1 MKKKM
6 VILLLTLGILGTA
19 MGCGEKKDKTEDK
32 EGTKTEQSSQED
44 FKLTNKDGKVV
55 AVDVD
60 NIENYITLGEYKN
73 LQVTEA
79 PKAAVTDEEVEN
91 SIHYTLMTG
100 YDQVEVTEDRAVQQD
115 DTVNI
120 DFTGYMDGEE
130 FDGGSAQGEDL
141 RIGSGSMI
149 EGFEDGLIGHKKGEE
164 VTLDLTFPTDYIVE
178 EMQGKAAQF
187 KLKINSI
194 SQVPELTDEWAAANT
209 DYKTAEEFR
218 TAQKDM
224 MQKSI
229 DLEYEG
235 QVKSDLFAMV
245 VEATE
250 FKEYPEALLEQGK
263 KDVRNRMDQMY
274 QAQFQITLDE
284 YIKQQEISDEEVEK
298 VLTESA
304 QTYLQQNLIVQAI
317 FNAEGIELSEEDYTA
332 EEAKFAEL
340 NGFPDAETMKMY
352 YGDLNVLKDSVL
364 WNKAC
369 DVIMGTATVT
379 EQEPEADTEATQE

>member
-19 MGCGEKKDKTEDK
+19 IGCGEKKDKAEDK
-32 EGTKTEQSSQED
+32 ETTKTAQSSQQD

-55 AVDVD
+55 AVDMD
-60 NIENYITLGEYKN
+60 NIEDYITLGEYKN

-79 PKAAVTDEEVEN
+79 PKASVSDEEVDN
-91 SIHYTLMTG
+91 SIYYSLMTA
-100 YDQVEVTEDRAVQQD
+100 YDQVEVTEDRAVQKD

-120 DFTGYMDGEE
+120 DYTGYMDGEE
-130 FDGGSAQGEDL
+130 FEGGSAKDSDL
-141 RIGSGSMI
+141 RIGSGSFI

-164 VTLDLTFPTDYIVE
+164 VTLDLTFPIDYQAE
-178 EMQGKAAQF
+178 EMQGKAVQF
-187 KLKINSI
+187 KVKINNI
-194 SQVPELTDEWAAANT
+194 SQPPQLTDEWAAANT
-209 DYKTAEEFR
+209 DYKTADEFR
-218 TAQKDM
+218 TAQKER
-224 MQKSI
+224 MQKSV

-235 QVKSDLFAMV
+235 QVKSDLFGMV
-245 VEATE
+245 VESTE
-250 FKEYPEALLEQGK
+250 FKEYPEALLKQGK
-263 KDVRNRMDQMY
+263 KNVRQRLDQMY
-274 QAQFQITLDE
+274 QAQFQMTLDD
-284 YIKQQEISDEEVEK
+284 YIKQQGISDEEVDK

-304 QTYLQQNLIVQAI
+304 QTYLQQNLVVQAI
-317 FNAEGIELSEEDYTA
+317 FDAEGIEMSEEDYTA

-369 DVIMGTATVT
+369 EVIVATATVT
-379 EQEPEADTEATQE
+379 DQEPEADTQE

>member
-19 MGCGEKKDKTEDK
+19 IGCGEKKDKAEDK
-32 EGTKTEQSSQED
+32 EKTKTEQSSQQD

-55 AVDVD
+55 AVDMD
-60 NIENYITLGEYKN
+60 NIEDYITLGEYKN

-79 PKAAVTDEEVEN
+79 PKASVSDEEVDN
-91 SIHYTLMTG
+91 SIYYSLMTA
-100 YDQVEVTEDRAVQQD
+100 YDQVEVTEDRAVQKD

-120 DFTGYMDGEE
+120 DYIGYMDGEE
-130 FDGGSAQGEDL
+130 FEGGSAKDSDL
-141 RIGSGSMI
+141 RIGSGSFI

-164 VTLDLTFPTDYIVE
+164 VTLDLTFPIDYQAE
-178 EMQGKAAQF
+178 EMQGKAVQF
-187 KLKINSI
+187 KVKINNI
-194 SQVPELTDEWAAANT
+194 SQPPQLTDEWAAANT
-209 DYKTAEEFR
+209 DYKTADEFR
-218 TAQKDM
+218 TAQKER
-224 MQKSI
+224 MQKSV

-235 QVKSDLFAMV
+235 QVKSDLFGMV
-245 VEATE
+245 VESTE
-250 FKEYPEALLEQGK
+250 FKEYPEALLKQGK
-263 KDVRNRMDQMY
+263 KNVRQRLDQMY
-274 QAQFQITLDE
+274 QAQFQMTLDD
-284 YIKQQEISDEEVEK
+284 YIKQQGISDEEVDK

-304 QTYLQQNLIVQAI
+304 QTYLQQNLVVQAI
-317 FNAEGIELSEEDYTA
+317 FDAEGIEMSEEDYTA

-369 DVIMGTATVT
+369 EVIVATATVT
-379 EQEPEADTEATQE
+379 DQEPEADTQE

>member
-6 VILLLTLGILGTA
+6 IILLLTLGILGTA

-32 EGTKTEQSSQED
+32 EGTKTEQSAQED

-55 AVDVD
+55 AADI
-60 NIENYITLGEYKN
+60 NKIEDYITLGEYKN

-79 PKAAVTDEEVEN
+79 PKASVTDEEVEN
-91 SIHYTLMTG
+91 SISYKLMSQ
-100 YDQVEVTEDRAVQQD
+100 YKVEVTEDRAVQQD
-115 DTVNI
+115 DIVNI

-130 FDGGSAQGEDL
+130 FEGGSAQGEDL
-141 RIGSGSMI
+141 LIGSGSMI
-149 EGFEDGLIGHKKGEE
+149 EGFEDGLVGHKKGEE
-164 VTLDLTFPTDYIVE
+164 VTLDLTFPVDYRATE
-178 EMQGKAAQF
+178 LQGKAVQF
-187 KLKINSI
+187 KVKINSI
-194 SQVPELTDEWAAANT
+194 SVKPELTDEWAAANT
-209 DYKTAEEFR
+209 DYKTVEEFR
-218 TAQKDM
+218 AAEKEA

-235 QVKSDLFAMV
+235 QVKSDLFSMV

-263 KDVRNRMDQMY
+263 KDVRERLDQMY
-274 QAQFQITLDE
+274 QGQD
-284 YIKQQEISDEEVEK
+284 YVKQQGISEEEVEQ

-317 FNAEGIELSEEDYTA
+317 FNAEGIEMSEEDYTA

-340 NGFPDAETMKMY
+340 NGFPDVETMKMY

-369 DVIMGTATVT
+369 DVIVETATVT
-379 EQEPEADTEATQE
+379 EQEPEADTQAAQE

>member
-6 VILLLTLGILGTA
+6 IILLMTLGILGTA

-32 EGTKTEQSSQED
+32 EGTKTEQSAQED

-55 AVDVD
+55 AADI
-60 NIENYITLGEYKN
+60 NKIEDYITLGEYKN
-73 LQVTEA
+73 LQVTE
-79 PKAAVTDEEVEN
+79 N
-91 SIHYTLMTG
+91 SISYKLMSQ
-100 YDQVEVTEDRAVQQD
+100 YKVEVTEDRAVQQD
-115 DTVNI
+115 DIVNI

-130 FDGGSAQGEDL
+130 FEGGSAQGEDL
-141 RIGSGSMI
+141 LIGSGSMI
-149 EGFEDGLIGHKKGEE
+149 EGFEDGLVGHKKGEE
-164 VTLDLTFPTDYIVE
+164 VTLDLTFPVDYRATE
-178 EMQGKAAQF
+178 LQGKAVQF
-187 KLKINSI
+187 KVKINSI
-194 SQVPELTDEWAAANT
+194 CVKPELTDEWAAANT
-209 DYKTAEEFR
+209 DYKTVEEFR
-218 TAQKDM
+218 AAEKEA

-235 QVKSDLFAMV
+235 QVKSDLFSMV

-263 KDVRNRMDQMY
+263 KDVRERLDQMY
-274 QAQFQITLDE
+274 QAQFQMTLDD
-284 YIKQQEISDEEVEK
+284 YVKQQGISEEEVEQ

-317 FNAEGIELSEEDYTA
+317 FNAEGIEMSEEDYTA

-340 NGFPDAETMKMY
+340 NGFPDVETMKMY

-369 DVIMGTATVT
+369 DVIVETATVT
-379 EQEPEADTEATQE
+379 EQEPEADTQAAQE

>member
-1 MKKKM
+1 MKKKII
-6 VILLLTLGILGTA
+6 ILLLTLGILGTA

-32 EGTKTEQSSQED
+32 EGTKTEQSAQED
-44 FKLTNKDGKVV
+44 FQLTNKDGKVV

-60 NIENYITLGEYKN
+60 KIEDYITLGEYKN

-79 PKAAVTDEEVEN
+79 PKAAVTDEEVED
-91 SIHYTLMTG
+91 SIHYSLMTA
-100 YDQVEVTEDRAVQQD
+100 YEQVEVTEDRAVQKD

-120 DFTGYMDGEE
+120 DYTGYMDGKE
-130 FDGGSAQGEDL
+130 FDGGSATNYEL
-141 RIGSGSMI
+141 RIGSAAFI

-164 VTLDLTFPTDYIVE
+164 VTLDLTFPTDYQAE
-178 EMQGKAAQF
+178 EMQGKAVQF
-187 KLKINSI
+187 KVKINSI
-194 SQVPELTDEWAAANT
+194 SQAPELTDEWAAANT

-218 TAQKDM
+218 TAQRDM

-235 QVKSDLFAMV
+235 QVKSDLFSMV

-263 KDVRNRMDQMY
+263 KDVRKRLDQMY
-274 QAQFQITLDE
+274 QAQFQMTLDD
-284 YIKQQEISDEEVEK
+284 YIKQQGISDEEVDK

-317 FNAEGIELSEEDYTA
+317 FNAEGIEMSKEDYAAA
-332 EEAKFAEL
+332 EEKFAES
-340 NGFPDAETMKMY
+340 NGFPDVETMKMY

-369 DVIMGTATVT
+369 DVIMATATVT
-379 EQEPEADTEATQE
+379 EQEPEADTQAAQE

>member
-19 MGCGEKKDKTEDK
+19 MGCGEKKDKAEDK
-32 EGTKTEQSSQED
+32 EATKTEQSSQED

-55 AVDVD
+55 AVDID
-60 NIENYITLGEYKN
+60 NIEDYITLGEYKN
-73 LQVTEA
+73 LQVTEP
-79 PKAAVTDEEVEN
+79 PKESVTEEEVDN
-91 SIHYTLMTG
+91 SIHYSLMTA
-100 YDQVEVTEDRAVQQD
+100 YDQVEVTEDRAVQKD

-120 DFTGYMDGEE
+120 DYTGYMDGEE
-130 FDGGSAQGEDL
+130 FEGGSAEDSDL
-141 RIGSGSMI
+141 RIGSGSFI

-164 VTLDLTFPTDYIVE
+164 VTLDLVFPTDYKAE
-178 EMQGKAAQF
+178 EMQGKAVQF
-187 KLKINSI
+187 KVKINSI
-194 SQVPELTDEWAAANT
+194 SQAPELTDEWAEANT

-218 TAQKDM
+218 TAQKEM
-224 MQKSI
+224 MQKNI

-235 QVKSDLFAMV
+235 QVKSDLFGMV
-245 VEATE
+245 VESTE
-250 FKEYPEALLEQGK
+250 FKEYPDALLEQSK
-263 KDVRNRMDQMY
+263 KDVRERLDQMY
-274 QAQFQITLDE
+274 QAQFQMTLDD
-284 YIKQQEISDEEVEK
+284 YIKQQGISDEEVDK

-304 QTYLQQNLIVQAI
+304 QTYLQQNLVVQAI
-317 FNAEGIELSEEDYTA
+317 FNVEGIEISEEDYKA

-369 DVIMGTATVT
+369 DVIVATATVT
-379 EQEPEADTEATQE
+379 EQEPEADTQE

>member
-19 MGCGEKKDKTEDK
+19 IGCGEKKDKAEDK
-32 EGTKTEQSSQED
+32 ETTKTAQSSQQD

-55 AVDVD
+55 AVDMD
-60 NIENYITLGEYKN
+60 NIEDYITLGEYKN

-79 PKAAVTDEEVEN
+79 PKASVSDEEVDN
-91 SIHYTLMTG
+91 SIYYSLMTA
-100 YDQVEVTEDRAVQQD
+100 YDQVEVTEDRAVQKD

-120 DFTGYMDGEE
+120 DYTGYMDGEE
-130 FDGGSAQGEDL
+130 FEGGSAKGSDL
-141 RIGSGSMI
+141 RIGSGSFI

-164 VTLDLTFPTDYIVE
+164 VTLDLTFPIDYQVE
-178 EMQGKAAQF
+178 EMQGKAVQF
-187 KLKINSI
+187 KVKINNI
-194 SQVPELTDEWAAANT
+194 SQPPQLTDEWAAANT
-209 DYKTAEEFR
+209 DYKTADEFR
-218 TAQKDM
+218 TAQKER
-224 MQKSI
+224 MQKSV

-235 QVKSDLFAMV
+235 QVKSDLFGMV
-245 VEATE
+245 VESTE
-250 FKEYPEALLEQGK
+250 FKEYPEALLKQGK
-263 KDVRNRMDQMY
+263 KNVRQRLDQMY
-274 QAQFQITLDE
+274 QAQFQMTLDD
-284 YIKQQEISDEEVEK
+284 YIKQQGISDEEVDK

-304 QTYLQQNLIVQAI
+304 QTYLQQNLVVQAI
-317 FNAEGIELSEEDYTA
+317 FDAEGIEMSEEDYTA

-369 DVIMGTATVT
+369 EVIVATATVT
-379 EQEPEADTEATQE
+379 DQEPEADTQE

>member
-19 MGCGEKKDKTEDK
+19 IGCGEKKDKAEDK
-32 EGTKTEQSSQED
+32 EKTKTEQSSQQD

-55 AVDVD
+55 AVDMD
-60 NIENYITLGEYKN
+60 NIEDYITLGEYKN

-79 PKAAVTDEEVEN
+79 PKASVSDEEVDN
-91 SIHYTLMTG
+91 SIYYSLMTA
-100 YDQVEVTEDRAVQQD
+100 YDQVEVTEDRAVQKD

-120 DFTGYMDGEE
+120 DYTGYMDGEE
-130 FDGGSAQGEDL
+130 FEGGSAKDSDL
-141 RIGSGSMI
+141 RIGSGSFI

-164 VTLDLTFPTDYIVE
+164 VTLDLTFPIDYQAE
-178 EMQGKAAQF
+178 EMQGKAVQF
-187 KLKINSI
+187 KVKINNI
-194 SQVPELTDEWAAANT
+194 SQPPQLTDEWAAANT
-209 DYKTAEEFR
+209 DYKTADEFR
-218 TAQKDM
+218 TAQKER
-224 MQKSI
+224 MQKSV

-235 QVKSDLFAMV
+235 QVKSDLFGMV
-245 VEATE
+245 VESTE
-250 FKEYPEALLEQGK
+250 FKEYPEALLKQGK
-263 KDVRNRMDQMY
+263 KNVRQRLDQMY
-274 QAQFQITLDE
+274 QAQFQMTLDD
-284 YIKQQEISDEEVEK
+284 YIKQQGISDEEVDK

-304 QTYLQQNLIVQAI
+304 QTYLQQNLVVQAI
-317 FNAEGIELSEEDYTA
+317 FDAEGIEMSEEDYTA

-369 DVIMGTATVT
+369 EVIVATATVT
-379 EQEPEADTEATQE
+379 DQEPEADTQE

>member
-1 MKKKM
+1 
-6 VILLLTLGILGTA
+6 
-19 MGCGEKKDKTEDK
+19 
-32 EGTKTEQSSQED
+32 
-44 FKLTNKDGKVV
+44 
-55 AVDVD
+55 
-60 NIENYITLGEYKN
+60 
-73 LQVTEA
+73 
-79 PKAAVTDEEVEN
+79 
-91 SIHYTLMTG
+91 
-100 YDQVEVTEDRAVQQD
+100 
-115 DTVNI
+115 
-120 DFTGYMDGEE
+120 
-130 FDGGSAQGEDL
+130 
-141 RIGSGSMI
+141 
-149 EGFEDGLIGHKKGEE
+149 
-164 VTLDLTFPTDYIVE
+164 
-178 EMQGKAAQF
+178 
-187 KLKINSI
+187 
-194 SQVPELTDEWAAANT
+194 
-209 DYKTAEEFR
+209 
-218 TAQKDM
+218 M

>member
-19 MGCGEKKDKTEDK
+19 IGCGEKKDKAEDK
-32 EGTKTEQSSQED
+32 ETTKTAQSSQQD

-55 AVDVD
+55 AVDMD
-60 NIENYITLGEYKN
+60 NIEDYITLGEYKN

-79 PKAAVTDEEVEN
+79 PKASVSDEEVDN
-91 SIHYTLMTG
+91 SIYYSLMTA
-100 YDQVEVTEDRAVQQD
+100 YDQVEVTEDRAVQKD

-120 DFTGYMDGEE
+120 DYTGYMDGEE
-130 FDGGSAQGEDL
+130 FEGGSAKGSDL
-141 RIGSGSMI
+141 RIGSGSFI

-164 VTLDLTFPTDYIVE
+164 VTLDLTFPIDYQAE
-178 EMQGKAAQF
+178 EMQGKAVQF
-187 KLKINSI
+187 KVKINNI
-194 SQVPELTDEWAAANT
+194 SQPPQLTDEWAAANT
-209 DYKTAEEFR
+209 DYKTADEFR
-218 TAQKDM
+218 TAQKER
-224 MQKSI
+224 MQKSV

-235 QVKSDLFAMV
+235 QVKSDLFGMV
-245 VEATE
+245 VESTE
-250 FKEYPEALLEQGK
+250 FKEYPEALLKQGK
-263 KDVRNRMDQMY
+263 KNVRQRLDQMY
-274 QAQFQITLDE
+274 QAQFQMTLDD
-284 YIKQQEISDEEVEK
+284 YIKQQGISDEEVDK

-304 QTYLQQNLIVQAI
+304 QTYLQQNLVVQAI
-317 FNAEGIELSEEDYTA
+317 FDAEGIEMSEEDYTA

-369 DVIMGTATVT
+369 EVIVATATVT
-379 EQEPEADTEATQE
+379 DQEPEADTQE

>member
-19 MGCGEKKDKTEDK
+19 MGCGEKKDKAEDK
-32 EGTKTEQSSQED
+32 EATKTEQSSQED

-55 AVDVD
+55 AVDID
-60 NIENYITLGEYKN
+60 NIEDYITLGEYKN
-73 LQVTEA
+73 LQVTEP
-79 PKAAVTDEEVEN
+79 PKESVTEEEVDN
-91 SIHYTLMTG
+91 SIHYSLMTA
-100 YDQVEVTEDRAVQQD
+100 YDQVEVTEDRAVQKD

-120 DFTGYMDGEE
+120 DYTGYMDGEE
-130 FDGGSAQGEDL
+130 FEGGSAEDSDL
-141 RIGSGSMI
+141 RIGSGSFI

-164 VTLDLTFPTDYIVE
+164 VTLDLVFPTDYKAE
-178 EMQGKAAQF
+178 EMQGKAVQF
-187 KLKINSI
+187 KVKINSI
-194 SQVPELTDEWAAANT
+194 SQAPELTDEWAGANT

-218 TAQKDM
+218 TAQKEM
-224 MQKSI
+224 MQKNI

-235 QVKSDLFAMV
+235 QVKSDLFGMV
-245 VEATE
+245 VESTE
-250 FKEYPEALLEQGK
+250 FKEYPDALLEQSK
-263 KDVRNRMDQMY
+263 KDVRERLDQMY
-274 QAQFQITLDE
+274 QAQFQMTLDD
-284 YIKQQEISDEEVEK
+284 YIKQQGISDEEVDK

-304 QTYLQQNLIVQAI
+304 QTYLQQNLVVQAI
-317 FNAEGIELSEEDYTA
+317 FNVEGIEISEEDYKA

-369 DVIMGTATVT
+369 DVIVATATVT
-379 EQEPEADTEATQE
+379 EQEPEADTQE

>member
-6 VILLLTLGILGTA
+6 IILLLTLGILGTA
-19 MGCGEKKDKTEDK
+19 MGCGEKKDKAENK
-32 EGTKTEQSSQED
+32 EGTKTEQSAQED
-44 FKLTNKDGKVV
+44 FQLTNKNGKVV
-55 AVDVD
+55 AADVD
-60 NIENYITLGEYKN
+60 KIEDYITLGEYKN

-91 SIHYTLMTG
+91 SITYKLTTQ
-100 YDQVEVTEDRAVQQD
+100 YKAEVTEDRAVQQD
-115 DTVNI
+115 DIVNI

-141 RIGSGSMI
+141 HIGSGSMI
-149 EGFEDGLIGHKKGEE
+149 EGFEDGLVGHKKGEE
-164 VTLDLTFPTDYIVE
+164 VTLDLTFPVDYKATE
-178 EMQGKAAQF
+178 LQGKAVQF
-187 KLKINSI
+187 KVKINSI
-194 SQVPELTDEWAAANT
+194 SVKPELTDEWAAANT
-209 DYKTAEEFR
+209 DYKTVEEFK
-218 TAQKDM
+218 TAEKEA
-224 MQKSI
+224 MQKSV

-235 QVKSDLFAMV
+235 QVKSDLFSMV

-263 KDVRNRMDQMY
+263 KDVRERLDQMY
-274 QAQFQITLDE
+274 QAQFQMTLDD
-284 YIKQQEISDEEVEK
+284 YVKQQGISDEDVEK

-317 FNAEGIELSEEDYTA
+317 FNAEGIEMSEEDYTA
-332 EEAKFAEL
+332 EEAKFSEL
-340 NGFPDAETMKMY
+340 NGFPDVETMKMY

-369 DVIMGTATVT
+369 DVIMETATVT
-379 EQEPEADTEATQE
+379 EQEPEADTQAVQE

>member
-1 MKKKM
+1 MKKKII
-6 VILLLTLGILGTA
+6 ILLLTLGILGTA

-32 EGTKTEQSSQED
+32 EGTKTEQSAQED
-44 FKLTNKDGKVV
+44 FQLTNKDGKVV

-60 NIENYITLGEYKN
+60 KIEDYITLGEYKN

-79 PKAAVTDEEVEN
+79 PKAAVTDEEVED
-91 SIHYTLMTG
+91 SIHYSLMTA
-100 YDQVEVTEDRAVQQD
+100 YEQVEVTEDRAVQKD

-120 DFTGYMDGEE
+120 DYTGYMDGKE
-130 FDGGSAQGEDL
+130 FDGGSATNYEL
-141 RIGSGSMI
+141 RIGSAAFI

-164 VTLDLTFPTDYIVE
+164 VTLDLTFPTDYQAE
-178 EMQGKAAQF
+178 EMQGKAVQF
-187 KLKINSI
+187 KVKINSI
-194 SQVPELTDEWAAANT
+194 SQASELTDEWAAANT

-218 TAQKDM
+218 TAQRDM

-235 QVKSDLFAMV
+235 QVKSDLFSMV

-250 FKEYPEALLEQGK
+250 FKEYPEALLEKGK
-263 KDVRNRMDQMY
+263 KDVRKRLDQMY
-274 QAQFQITLDE
+274 QAQFQMTLDD
-284 YIKQQEISDEEVEK
+284 YIKQQGISDEEVDK

-317 FNAEGIELSEEDYTA
+317 FNAEGIEMSEEDYAA

-340 NGFPDAETMKMY
+340 NGFPDVETMKMY

-369 DVIMGTATVT
+369 DVIMATATVT
-379 EQEPEADTEATQE
+379 EQEPEADTQAAQE

>member
-19 MGCGEKKDKTEDK
+19 IGCGEKKDKAEDK
-32 EGTKTEQSSQED
+32 EKTKTEQSSQQD

-55 AVDVD
+55 AVDMD
-60 NIENYITLGEYKN
+60 NIEDYITLGEYKN

-79 PKAAVTDEEVEN
+79 PKAAVSDEEVDN
-91 SIHYTLMTG
+91 SIYYSLMTA
-100 YDQVEVTEDRAVQQD
+100 YDQVEVTEDRAVQKD

-120 DFTGYMDGEE
+120 DYIGYMDGEE
-130 FDGGSAQGEDL
+130 FEGGSAKDSDL
-141 RIGSGSMI
+141 RIGSGSFI

-164 VTLDLTFPTDYIVE
+164 VILDLTFPIDYQAE
-178 EMQGKAAQF
+178 EMQGKAVQF
-187 KLKINSI
+187 KVKINNI
-194 SQVPELTDEWAAANT
+194 SQPPQLTDEWAAANT
-209 DYKTAEEFR
+209 DYKTADEFR
-218 TAQKDM
+218 TAQKER
-224 MQKSI
+224 MQKSV

-235 QVKSDLFAMV
+235 QVKSDLFGMV
-245 VEATE
+245 VESTE
-250 FKEYPEALLEQGK
+250 FKEYPEALLKQGK
-263 KDVRNRMDQMY
+263 KNVRQRLDQMY
-274 QAQFQITLDE
+274 QAQFQMTLDD
-284 YIKQQEISDEEVEK
+284 YIKQQGISDEEVDK

-304 QTYLQQNLIVQAI
+304 QTYLQQNLVVQAI
-317 FNAEGIELSEEDYTA
+317 FDAEGIEMSEEDYTA

-369 DVIMGTATVT
+369 EVIVATATVT
-379 EQEPEADTEATQE
+379 DQEPEADTQE